1 MQRENCVTEILAKQ
15 KRRDFLKRFSAG
27 IIAGSAFL
35 PIIDRKPSVAS
46 IREFKEQL
54 AQHAGQGAIDDEKF
68 WNLIRLQFPL
78 NSDLIYMNT
87 GGLGP
92 SPYAVMNTFERQMF
106 DLEQISETGHDF
118 VESVRQKAALFFH
131 CDPDEIAFTRNA
143 TEGMNLIARGL
154 PLRRNDEVV
163 MTTHEHPGGA
173 IPWLALANDIGIKI
187 KLFEPGQSDAE
198 NLERIEAQLTAKTK
212 VVMISH
218 VTCTTGQILPARAI
232 ADLCHR
238 NNIWLVLDGAQVPGM
253 LPVDLHALECDFYTS
268 SGHKWLCGPK
278 GTGFLFVRKN
288 LLDTWRI
295 NHVGAHSDKRYVLDE
310 LSFVPQRVAKGT
322 EYGTRNTPLIIA
334 LGAAIDFFD
343 TIGMER
349 VAARD
354 RSLAAYLKHQLAQLK
369 NVELLTPPDPQLSGG
384 MVTFRISGKLPKHSD
399 YITEIKQRFNIRLR
413 PVGEHGLNAIR
424 ASLHIFNTLEQ
435 VDQLVNA
442 VKDLASS

>member
-1 MQRENCVTEILAKQ
+1 MTEILAKQ
-15 KRRDFLKRFSAG
+15 NRRNFLKQFSAG
-27 IIAGSAFL
+27 IITGSAIL
-35 PIIDRKPSVAS
+35 PLIDRKDSAS
-46 IREFKEQL
+46 SINEFREQL
-54 AQHAGQGAIDDEKF
+54 SLHSGPGTIDDEKF

-92 SPYAVMNTFERQMF
+92 SPYAVINTIEQQIF
-106 DLEQISETGHDF
+106 DLEQISETGHEY
-118 VESVRQKAALFFH
+118 VESVRQKAARFFH

-154 PLRRNDEVV
+154 PLRRNDEVI

-187 KLFEPGQSDAE
+187 KLFEPGQTDVE
-198 NLERIEAQLTAKTK
+198 NLQRLQAQLTSKTK

-218 VTCTTGQILPARAI
+218 ITCTTGQLLPARAI

-238 NNIWLVLDGAQVPGM
+238 NNIWLVLDSAQVPGM

-278 GTGFLFVRKN
+278 GTGFLYVRKN
-288 LLDTWRI
+288 LLDIWRI
-295 NHVGAHSDKRYVLDE
+295 NHVGAYSDKRYVLDE
-310 LSFVPQRVAKGT
+310 LSFEPQRAASGT
-322 EYGTRNTPLIIA
+322 EYGTRNTPLLIG

-354 RSLAAYLKHQLAQLK
+354 RSLAAYLKQQLAWLN
-369 NVELLTPPDPQLSGG
+369 NVELLTPIDPQLSGA

-399 YITEIKQRFNIRLR
+399 YLTELKERFNIRLR

-424 ASLHIFNTLEQ
+424 ASLHIFNTFEQ
-435 VDQLVNA
+435 VDQLVAA
-442 VKDLASS
+442 VKELASGS